1 MKKYG
6 SYYHYCNASNIG
18 HMTHEERLSDL
29 IKKGFSKMSLAITML
44 SISIAGE
51 FRFDAFDIKRISVS
65 WFLTMPILS
74 SVSHRESSTFCPS
87 ATLYYDPIADKIT
100 SKTFSSQCS
109 VQVVAKTG
117 QEPKCSSAH

>member
-1 MKKYG
+1 
-6 SYYHYCNASNIG
+6 
-18 HMTHEERLSDL
+18 MTHEEKLSDL
-29 IKKGFSKMSLAITML
+29 IKKGFSKMSLAIAMF
-44 SISIAGE
+44 SILITDE
-51 FRFDAFDIKRISVS
+51 FWFDAFNIERISVS

-74 SVSHRESSTFCPS
+74 SDSHRGSTTFCPS
-87 ATLYYDPIADKIT
+87 ATLYYDPIADKIS

>member
-1 MKKYG
+1 
-6 SYYHYCNASNIG
+6 
-18 HMTHEERLSDL
+18 
-29 IKKGFSKMSLAITML
+29 ML
-44 SISIAGE
+44 SISIAGD
-51 FRFDAFDIKRISVS
+51 FWFDAFNIKRMSVS
-65 WFLTMPILS
+65 WFLTMPTVS

-87 ATLYYDPIADKIT
+87 ATLYYDPIADKIS

>member
-6 SYYHYCNASNIG
+6 SYYHCCNASNIG

-44 SISIAGE
+44 SISIVGE
-51 FRFDAFDIKRISVS
+51 FCFDAFNIKRMSVS
-65 WFLTMPILS
+65 WFLTMPTVS

-87 ATLYYDPIADKIT
+87 ATLYYDPIANRIS

>member
-6 SYYHYCNASNIG
+6 SYYHCCNASNIG

-29 IKKGFSKMSLAITML
+29 IKKGFSKMSLAIAMF
-44 SISIAGE
+44 SILITDE
-51 FRFDAFDIKRISVS
+51 FWFDAFDIDCISVS
-65 WFLTMPILS
+65 WFLTMPTVS